1 MQLNLG
7 RTLISVGCFL
17 AASKLMFLIFSPAEI
32 WTMIGCV
39 AIPFLMWS
47 IQPVEYTRERSVTFL
62 IPIFRSTTHYRKTT
76 LFGII
81 PIGSEQVVKSDLAIG
96 PKAEEISEVFETIK
110 TALPFNGA
118 LKAIGK

>member
-1 MQLNLG
+1 MHLNIG

-32 WTMIGCV
+32 WTMIGCL
-39 AIPFLMWS
+39 AIPFFMWG

-62 IPIFRSTTHYRKTT
+62 IPLFRSTTHYTKTT

-81 PIGSEQVVKSDLAIG
+81 PIGSEQVVKSDIAIG
-96 PKAEEISEVFETIK
+96 PKAEEVYEVMETIK
-110 TALPFNGA
+110 TALPFRGA
-118 LKAIGK
+118 IKAISR

>member
-32 WTMIGCV
+32 WTMIACV
-39 AIPFLMWS
+39 AIPFVMWS

-62 IPIFRSTTHYRKTT
+62 IPIFRSTTHYRKAT

-81 PIGSEQVVKSDLAIG
+81 PIGSEQVVKSDVAIG
-96 PKAEEISEVFETIK
+96 PKAEEVYEVFETIK

-118 LKAIGK
+118 IKAIGR